1 MKLFNSSTIRLVSKV
16 TAVCCTAL
24 CALFLASC
32 QTPAK
37 KKVAEISAEERLLS
51 EVQYTIV
58 EEKFGPDI
66 KCIAV
71 GKIELSDDSED
82 FSELDKVE
90 LVRRTLVGNLF
101 QRNFTQVPLAAVD
114 SHLNETANIKTLLN
128 QTACDALLTGEIYRF
143 SNKSLVA
150 ASSTEVG
157 LHLAIANTEGEIIW
171 SGRHL
176 ATSRDGSL
184 PFSPLSLLSGIFLA
198 KANTSDEVALQMV
211 NAAVRRLV
219 DTLPPQNEAPLA
231 FAKNEQAVQELFTPA
246 RTIKSQETLTA
257 ADLLNSGQYEAAI
270 QAGKIEL
277 QAGRKK
283 YHNLLIV
290 GDSYRHLNRFN
301 DAVENYLLAIA
312 NDQSQSVGYEKLS
325 LGYLN
330 LRRINLAKASLS
342 KAISLN
348 PENSAIRYKLAVI
361 NESQSA
367 KSEAAKLYFQ
377 AGELA
382 IREKSNDAIYSSL
395 TALERLSDTA
405 YGRALYAS
413 LIERAEAYQQQEL
426 NAGT

>member
-1 MKLFNSSTIRLVSKV
+1 MATFFNEIRK
-16 TAVCCTAL
+16 
-24 CALFLASC
+24 FLA
-32 QTPAK
+32 T
-37 KKVAEISAEERLLS
+37 
-51 EVQYTIV
+51 
-58 EEKFGPDI
+58 
-66 KCIAV
+66 
-71 GKIELSDDSED
+71 
-82 FSELDKVE
+82 
-90 LVRRTLVGNLF
+90 
-101 QRNFTQVPLAAVD
+101 VD
-114 SHLNETANIKTLLN
+114 SYLNETANPKTLLN
-128 QTACDALLTGEIYRF
+128 QTACDALLSGQIYRF

-270 QAGKIEL
+270 QAGKTEL
-277 QAGRKK
+277 QAGRNE

-290 GDSYRHLNRFN
+290 GDAYRHLNRFN
-301 DAVENYLLAIA
+301 DAVENYLSAIA

-413 LIERAEAYQQQEL
+413 LLKRAEAYQQQEL